1 MKQPFGV
8 LPNGDAASLYTIKAG
23 NITANITDFGATLVS
38 LYVPDSNGNI
48 TDVVLGYDDVNAYAT
63 LGGHLGA
70 SVGRNANRIGNAKFT
85 LNGKKYPLGVNN
97 FKNNLHSGPDCF
109 DYRIWCVVAHTENE
123 ITFQIN
129 SPDGDQGF
137 PGNAQIKVTYTVSND
152 GIKLA
157 YEGICD
163 QDTVFN
169 MTNHSYFNLA
179 GHNKPEL
186 AMAQTLQL
194 SCNRFTVADEESI
207 PTGEM
212 RDVSGSPMDF
222 RCEKPVG
229 QDINEKYEPLIL
241 QQGYDHN
248 FEINAQPCA
257 KLHSNETGITMVVY
271 TDCPGVQFYSG
282 NYLDNPGK
290 GGIHYIRRG
299 GVCLE
304 TQHFP
309 DSVNHPEWKQPFV
322 AANTPYHSETE
333 YRFI

>member
-1 MKQPFGV
+1 MKQSFGV
-8 LPNGDAASLYTIKAG
+8 LPSGEAASLYTISCG
-23 NITANITDFGATLVS
+23 NITAKITDFGATLVS
-38 LYVPDSNGNI
+38 LFVPDCNGAS
-48 TDVVLGYDDVNAYAT
+48 TDVVLGYEDVNAYAT

-70 SVGRNANRIGNAKFT
+70 TVGRNANRIGLAKFP
-85 LNGKKYPLGVNN
+85 LNGKIYQLGVNN

-109 DYRIWCVVAHTENE
+109 DYRIWEVVEQKNDS
-123 ITFQIN
+123 ITFLMN

-137 PGNAQIKVTYTVSND
+137 PGNAKITINYTVTEK
-152 GIKLA
+152 GIILT
-157 YEGICD
+157 YGGICD

-179 GHNKPEL
+179 GQHKPEL
-186 AMAQTLQL
+186 ALSQLLQL
-194 SCNRFTVADEESI
+194 SCSRFTVADEESI

-212 RDVSGSPMDF
+212 RAVDGTPMDF
-222 RCEKPVG
+222 RAAKPVG
-229 QDINEKYEPLIL
+229 RDINENYEPLIL

-248 FEINAQPCA
+248 FEIDSQPCA
-257 KLHSNETGITMVVY
+257 KLYSEETGITMSVY

-290 GGIHYIRRG
+290 GRIHYIRRG

-322 AANTPYHSETE
+322 PANTPYHSVTE
-333 YRFI
+333 YRFF

>member
-8 LPNGDAASLYTIKAG
+8 LPSGEAASLYTISSG
-23 NITANITDFGATLVS
+23 NITAKITDFGATLVR
-38 LYVPDSNGNI
+38 LYVPGKDGQLI
-48 TDVVLGYDDVNAYAT
+48 DVVLGYEDANAYAT

-70 SVGRNANRIGNAKFT
+70 TVGRNANRIGDAKFT
-85 LNGKKYPLGVNN
+85 LNGKVYQLGINH

-109 DYRIWCVVAHTENE
+109 DYRIWQVLEHKENA
-123 ITFQIN
+123 ITFQMD

-137 PGNAQIKVTYTVSND
+137 PGNAQIKITYTVTES

-157 YEGICD
+157 YDGICD

-186 AMAQTLQL
+186 AMDQILQL
-194 SCNRFTVADEESI
+194 SCSRFTVADEESI

-212 RDVSGSPMDF
+212 RDVTGSPMDF
-222 RCEKPVG
+222 LTAKAVG
-229 QDINEKYEPLIL
+229 KDINNEYEPLFL

-248 FEINAQPCA
+248 FEIDSQPCA
-257 KLHSNETGITMVVY
+257 KLHSDETGITMSVY

-290 GGIHYIRRG
+290 DGLHYIRRG

-322 AANTPYHSETE
+322 AVNTPYHSETE
-333 YRFI
+333 YRFS